1 MRARLIA
8 VATTVALLAAING
21 ASWVRP
27 RVQLVRHHGATAAP
41 VSQPPERKP

>member
-21 ASWVRP
+21 ASWVDR
-27 RVQLVRHHGATAAP
+27 AF
-41 VSQPPERKP
+41 S